1 MTGIALKAAELL
13 EKQGVS
19 CDVINPRTLR
29 PADDELILSS
39 AKKTGKVFVIG
50 DVIKNGG
57 FGSYVTELINNTGTG
72 APVTVLGLPDKGI
85 EHGKENYI

>member
-1 MTGIALKAAELL
+1 M
-13 EKQGVS
+13 
-19 CDVINPRTLR
+19 
-29 PADDELILSS
+29 
-39 AKKTGKVFVIG
+39 IG

-85 EHGKENYI
+85 EHGKRELIYKKYGLDAEGIKKCVMGT